1 MAVIVTEALTKY
13 YGATPGIVDLDIE
26 VQVGEVFGFLGPNGA
41 GKSTTIRTL
50 LHMLHPTSGTGSI
63 LGLDIRK
70 DTVDIRKRIGYIPG
84 DLAMYNDMTAQQ
96 LFEYFSSL
104 RHADTRLMVEELA
117 GRLQL
122 DVTKKIGSY
131 SSGNRQK
138 VAIVQAFMAE
148 PELLILDEPSGGL
161 DPLMQQEFYRMVDE
175 VKSEGRTVFLSS
187 HILPEVE
194 RLADRVGIVR
204 ESRLVA
210 LETVA
215 ALREKAM
222 RRLEII
228 FSHPVDVSDFA
239 SLPGVHRTEGTHN
252 GRGIDLA
259 VEGNL
264 DQVMAV
270 AGRHPIENI
279 RSREGDLEE
288 AFLAYYADDAVPL
301 GAGGAD
307 GSVPDDVP

>member
-1 MAVIVTEALTKY
+1 MAAIVTEGLTKY
-13 YGATPGIVDLDIE
+13 YGTTPGIVDLDID

-50 LHMLHPTSGTGSI
+50 LHLLHPTSGSGTI
-63 LGLDIRK
+63 LGMDIRK
-70 DTVDIRKRIGYIPG
+70 DSVDIRRRTGYLPG

-96 LFEYFSSL
+96 LFEYFSAL
-104 RHADTRLMVEELA
+104 RRADTRLMVEELA

-122 DVTKKIGSY
+122 DVTRKIGSY

-138 VAIVQAFMAE
+138 VAIVQAFMHE
-148 PELLILDEPSGGL
+148 PELLILDEPSMGL
-161 DPLMQQEFYRMVDE
+161 DPLMQQEFYRMIDE

-204 ESRLVA
+204 ESRLVT

-215 ALREKAM
+215 ALRAKAL
-222 RRLEII
+222 RRLEIV
-228 FSHPVDVSDFA
+228 FTHPVDVGEFA
-239 SLPGVHRTEGTHN
+239 ALPAVHRSGKTHN
-252 GRGIDLA
+252 GRGVDLA

-270 AGRHPIENI
+270 AGRYTIENI
-279 RSREGDLEE
+279 RSRDGDLED
-288 AFLAYYADDAVPL
+288 AFLAYYTDEVPAGDAARHVP
-301 GAGGAD
+301 
-307 GSVPDDVP
+307 

>member
-1 MAVIVTEALTKY
+1 MAAIITEALTKY

-148 PELLILDEPSGGL
+148 PELLILDEPSAGL

-228 FSHPVDVSDFA
+228 FSHQVDVSDFA

-252 GRGIDLA
+252 GRGVDLA

-264 DQVMAV
+264 DRVMAV

>member
-1 MAVIVTEALTKY
+1 MAAIVTEALTKY

-63 LGLDIRK
+63 LGLNIGK
-70 DTVDIRKRIGYIPG
+70 DSVDIRKRIGYIPG

-148 PELLILDEPSGGL
+148 PELLILDEPSAGL

-228 FSHPVDVSDFA
+228 FSHQVDVSDFA

-252 GRGIDLA
+252 GRGVDLA

-264 DQVMAV
+264 GRVMAV